1 MTDNTGPPSRLD
13 VQSNLLSLYD
23 SVSFFSVLVSA
34 ALLLCHR
41 FVSWSLVVRIVDL
54 NIFYFFVLFTFDWV
68 LEVFQLAGPLST
80 QLILMSSLWL
90 SRLLFICLAFVVW
103 RQSHIQFVS
112 TVWHLVLIGFGDR
125 TEEAAVELSWV
136 DSMCGPISKYNIF
149 CLYYSKCLHFVIGT
163 SKCQVT
169 LQKGSPICLPSIL
182 KNNHLRI
189 LIVYTIQHYYNSQ
202 TELTNFDLIDTRKIW
217 HLL

>member
-1 MTDNTGPPSRLD
+1 M
-13 VQSNLLSLYD
+13 QSDLLSLYD
-23 SVSFFSVLVSA
+23 SVSFFFVLVSA
-34 ALLLCHR
+34 AAVALSSIRVMVTCCSHC
-41 FVSWSLVVRIVDL
+41 WSKY
-54 NIFYFFVLFTFDWV
+54 FFFVLFTFDWV
-68 LEVFQLAGPLST
+68 LEVFHLAGPLST

-182 KNNHLRI
+182 ENNHVCI
-189 LIVYTIQHYYNSQ
+189 LIVYTIWHYYNSQ
-202 TELTNFDLIDTRKIW
+202 TELTNFELIDRRKIW